1 MVIMDLKTL
10 LLIILWSFIALL
22 FIAIIIITFL
32 YGRLTVRDNPKK
44 ALIFLKTGKH
54 VSKPIKGKIMGKP
67 NQMGTRFNYLD
78 KTIFVPHKYGDYFHL
93 NRRMVFV
100 NHVGQL
106 VPMPFSDDKELSNDE
121 KEELIY
127 ELCASHIGADSI
139 KALKGKQTMSIL
151 IIGII
156 AFVLGILAMFGYNY
170 MQDVML
176 QQQQQQTQE
185 KPSIE
190 ITPIK

>member
-1 MVIMDLKTL
+1 MDLRTL
-10 LLIILWSFIALL
+10 ILIIVWLFVVLL
-22 FIAIIIITFL
+22 FIAVILLTFL
-32 YGRLTVRDNPKK
+32 YGRLTVKDNPTK

-54 VSKPIKGKIMGKP
+54 ISKAIKGCMVGKP
-67 NQMGTRFNYLD
+67 SRYGIRFNYLD
-78 KTIFVPHKYGDYFHL
+78 KTVFVPHSYGDYFHR

-100 NHVGQL
+100 NHIGQL

-121 KEELIY
+121 KSELIY
-127 ELCASHIGADSI
+127 EFVSSHIGADSI

-156 AFVLGILAMFGYNY
+156 AFFLGVLVMFGYNY
-170 MQDVML
+170 MQGTMAQPQTP
-176 QQQQQQTQE
+176 QQQQQE

-190 ITPIK
+190 IKPIK